1 MGTVVRKRAAQ
12 PGKYDTQWSV
22 GLFVVAKA
30 TSSRNPV
37 IPDTYRL
44 RPHGAAPGAPLVP
57 GVFSHRDLQE
67 VPVGPAGGPLQLLPP
82 PPVLRQFDDETGREY
97 RPLRVFEA
105 RRRRGRDEVLV
116 SWRGF
121 RRNEAVW
128 VPRADIAGTE
138 ALRRWDAA
146 QP

>member
-1 MGTVVRKRAAQ
+1 MSEVCAVRRIGRRA
-12 PGKYDTQWSV
+12 GD
-22 GLFVVAKA
+22 A
-30 TSSRNPV
+30 T
-37 IPDTYRL
+37 D
-44 RPHGAAPGAPLVP
+44 
-57 GVFSHRDLQE
+57 
-67 VPVGPAGGPLQLLPP
+67 
-82 PPVLRQFDDETGREY
+82 Y

-146 QP
+146 SPAR

>member
-1 MGTVVRKRAAQ
+1 M
-12 PGKYDTQWSV
+12 
-22 GLFVVAKA
+22 
-30 TSSRNPV
+30 
-37 IPDTYRL
+37 
-44 RPHGAAPGAPLVP
+44 
-57 GVFSHRDLQE
+57 QE

-82 PPVLRQFDDETGREY
+82 PPALRQFDDEAGWEH

-121 RRNEAVW
+121 RRNEAVR

-146 QP
+146 SPVR